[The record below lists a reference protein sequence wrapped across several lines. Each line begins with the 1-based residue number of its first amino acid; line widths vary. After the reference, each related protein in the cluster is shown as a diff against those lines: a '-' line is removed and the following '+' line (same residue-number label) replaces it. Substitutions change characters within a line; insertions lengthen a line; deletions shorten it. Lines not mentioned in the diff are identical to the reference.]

1 MSEHSLED
9 NMELDSDMRDIISN
23 CKEILSNT
31 QLDIDVH
38 LFDDLYNEQIYIKM
52 FKKMFPFMQE
62 KISLIE
68 NSSQS
73 SGEKL

>member
-68 NSSQS
+68 NSS
-73 SGEKL
+73 

>member
-38 LFDDLYNEQIYIKM
+38 LFDDLYNEKIYIKM

-68 NSSQS
+68 NSS
-73 SGEKL
+73 

>member
-38 LFDDLYNEQIYIKM
+38 LFDDLYNEKIYIKM
-52 FKKMFPFMQE
+52 FKKMFPFMQD

-68 NSSQS
+68 NSS
-73 SGEKL
+73 

>member
-38 LFDDLYNEQIYIKM
+38 LFEDLYNE
-52 FKKMFPFMQE
+52 
-62 KISLIE
+62 
-68 NSSQS
+68 
-73 SGEKL
+73 